1 MALTG
6 GPQALTGYPTNLPI
20 RRFPAFVLVAVSR
33 KSVRRFLV
41 LMRAILYGSE
51 KVLSVMGI
59 FRQLRSL
66 ANESDVLLLIHLLDK
81 GMSLSISCPD
91 ARRRGG
97 AGVCEP

>member
-1 MALTG
+1 MALKG

-59 FRQLRSL
+59 YRQLPRMPGIIGETASEIV
-66 ANESDVLLLIHLLDK
+66 AKWHPTN
-81 GMSLSISCPD
+81 
-91 ARRRGG
+91 
-97 AGVCEP
+97 